1 MGQDIVCPVLK
12 ADGGEKE
19 EEKTSEVVT
28 EFTPDEGVLQIGS
41 FKMTGFRTYSVVL
54 LIMATYCY
62 LALKTNTVDAMK
74 DLALMAAGFIFGL
87 KSIKR

>member
-1 MGQDIVCPVLK
+1 MGQPVNCPLM
-12 ADGGEKE
+12 KE
-19 EEKTSEVVT
+19 EEEVKTETTT
-28 EFTPDEGVLQIGS
+28 ETTYTADEGVLQIGN

-62 LALKTNTVDAMK
+62 LALRTGTIDAMK